1 MNNGECRTPV
11 GHGRRAKSEVRRAK
25 AFPSARERRGT
36 GPVPGFRFPDPCS
49 LLPVPAP
56 SAPCALRP
64 APLRRSTVL
73 LAALTLLAG
82 CAHVPNQ
89 WVEDGPAT
97 REPWQ
102 SPSARDVLTQQAGP
116 PEVHPRWQQE
126 LTLAATDGSVTHW
139 PLYFEDPFVDKGHG
153 RTGLNKY
160 HLGWEDVVASV
171 YGYARH
177 TVNWLLI
184 ETSLVVEPP
193 WTLMVSD
200 GELSRQPF
208 GLVNHD
214 AAVAGDIEPPE
225 PR

>member
-1 MNNGECRTPV
+1 V
-11 GHGRRAKSEVRRAK
+11 
-25 AFPSARERRGT
+25 
-36 GPVPGFRFPDPCS
+36 
-49 LLPVPAP
+49 
-56 SAPCALRP
+56 
-64 APLRRSTVL
+64 TVAL
-73 LAALTLLAG
+73 LALVAG

-97 REPWQ
+97 RELWE
-102 SPSARDVLTQQAGP
+102 SPSARDILQRQRSQLQP
-116 PEVHPRWQQE
+116 KPRWDAE
-126 LTLAATDGSVTHW
+126 LTLAAADGSVTHW

-153 RTGLNKY
+153 RSGLNKY

-177 TVNWLLI
+177 TLNWLLLPA
-184 ETSLVVEPP
+184 SVAVEPP

-208 GLVNHD
+208 GRIDHD
-214 AAVAGDIEPPE
+214 AAVARRVRPAKKSNIPHYGAPTPGTAEQAE